1 MPQVVQAI
9 CPACKNTLRIPADW
23 LSQPMKCK
31 FCQGIFLSKPK
42 SAHAAPLVAA
52 SSHTSLTA
60 PSGSHFQ
67 FDSPSTGPALVPAVG
82 RPKSGWGKG
91 LVLAACLLVI
101 GGLVAVFAGPHLAAL
116 FNSKDPDSRVAVG
129 PEKEKESENPTKVNG
144 AKKGELET
152 PKKEPKNEEPKKV
165 DPPKIVD
172 PPKKKE
178 TAPVGKKETTT
189 PKGVAGQFPRRALLI
204 NVSNYLLFNPLHYGS
219 ARSGKYPG
227 SSSAVLADQFNRPP
241 FNIPASQITELSDG
255 AKDPF
260 PTSKQVIET
269 TVADF
274 LESSRDQ
281 DRLVLLFSGHALE
294 HEKEAYLVPVEG
306 NRDDPKT
313 LVPLAW
319 VYSKLAN
326 CRARQKLLIL
336 DVFRF
341 PPARGEEL
349 PGTGEMTEDFDA
361 QLLAPPPGVQVWSS
375 CIKGQQSVE
384 GEQGSLFLQ
393 ALCNTLQERLP
404 GIAEPTD
411 VLPVEQ
417 LVPKV
422 NQRLA
427 ELLGRKK
434 VEQMSRLS
442 GKEADGGAAYDGTLP
457 LAPKLVLRPPM
468 ADGQKAAGLAVVKN
482 VLDEINRLPTVRE
495 TQQQLQIASLPYF
508 SAKALDEYKP
518 DYKTLVELEAMG
530 KDAEKFPIRAA
541 VFKIVEALRE
551 SKKITMLETLGG
563 AAGTQIS
570 QQVKN
575 GFLKEQQAPG
585 LMIFHLETLK
595 TEIDQLAEKRDMET
609 SKRWLANFDYAYA
622 RLLSRIVYIYEYNN
636 ILAQV
641 RGDSLPELE
650 PIHSGW
656 RVGSQ
661 KKVQINEP
669 KVKDMIKTIG
679 RTWKRIAEENQGTP
693 WAILAQ
699 RENLTAL
706 GLVWR
711 PKQD

>member
-1 MPQVVQAI
+1 MPQVVQAN
-9 CPACKNTLRIPADW
+9 CPSCKNTLRIPADW

-31 FCQGIFLSKPK
+31 FCQNIFLSKPK
-42 SAHAAPLVAA
+42 AGHAAPLAAA
-52 SSHTSLTA
+52 SSHTSLAA
-60 PSGSHFQ
+60 PSGSHFH
-67 FDSPSTGPALVPAVG
+67 FDSPSVGPALVPAS
-82 RPKSGWGKG
+82 RQQKSGWGKG

-116 FNSKDPDSRVAVG
+116 FNSEDPDNRVALAQ
-129 PEKEKESENPTKVNG
+129 EKEKKENPETVNG
-144 AKKGELET
+144 
-152 PKKEPKNEEPKKV
+152 PKKEEPNKEEPKNETPIKAPKEA
-165 DPPKIVD
+165 PKNVD

-178 TAPVGKKETTT
+178 TTPGKKETTV
-189 PKGVAGQFPRRALLI
+189 KSAAGQFPRRALLI

-219 ARSGKYPG
+219 VRSGKYPG
-227 SSSAVLADQFNRPP
+227 SSSAVLADQLSRPP
-241 FNIPASQITELSDG
+241 LNIPASQITELSDG

-269 TVADF
+269 TIADF
-274 LESSRDQ
+274 LASSRDQ
-281 DRLVLLFSGHALE
+281 DRIVLLFSGHALE
-294 HEKEAYLVPVEG
+294 HEKEAYLAPVEG

-313 LVPLAW
+313 LIPLAW

-326 CRARQKLLIL
+326 CQARQKLLIL

-375 CIKGQQSVE
+375 CIKGQQSIE
-384 GEQGSLFLQ
+384 GEQGGLFLQ

-411 VLPVEQ
+411 PLPLEQ

-422 NQRLA
+422 NQRLT

-434 VEQMSRLS
+434 VEQASRLT
-442 GKEADGGAAYDGTLP
+442 GKEANGGAAYDSTIP
-457 LAPKLVLRPPM
+457 LAAKVVLRPPM
-468 ADGQKAAGLAVVKN
+468 AEGQKAAGLAVVKN

-508 SAKALDEYKP
+508 SAKALDEYKA

-541 VFKIVEALRE
+541 LFKIVEALRE
-551 SKKITMLETLGG
+551 SKKITMRETLGG

-585 LMIFHLETLK
+585 LMIFNLETLK

-656 RVGSQ
+656 RVGAV

-669 KVKDMIKTIG
+669 KVKDMTKTIS
-679 RTWKRIAEENQGTP
+679 RTWKKIAEEHQGTP